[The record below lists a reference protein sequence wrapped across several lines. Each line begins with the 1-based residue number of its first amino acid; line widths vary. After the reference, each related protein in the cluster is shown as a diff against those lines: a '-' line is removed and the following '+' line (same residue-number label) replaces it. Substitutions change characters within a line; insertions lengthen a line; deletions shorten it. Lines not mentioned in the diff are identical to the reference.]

1 MSVTPVLVCHR
12 GASALAPENSL
23 EAFRVAMAY
32 GVDFSELDVHVGRSG
47 DLVVTHD
54 AVPDVEAERGLPRLA
69 EVFDLV
75 RGKMGIYVELKGER
89 TGRALGELV
98 RAGAL
103 RTVPGSGAVRYECV
117 GGERHDHFRC
127 TSCGRLYDVHVR
139 GHEALALVEEGYAV
153 DRASIVLEGRCPACA
168 GA

>member
-1 MSVTPVLVCHR
+1 MPPSDDPRALLAAFGLRVTAQRRAILTAVI
-12 GASALAPENSL
+12 GAGNHLTAEETLTRARRELPELSRATVYN
-23 EAFRVAMAY
+23 
-32 GVDFSELDVHVGRSG
+32 
-47 DLVVTHD
+47 
-54 AVPDVEAERGLPRLA
+54 
-69 EVFDLV
+69 
-75 RGKMGIYVELKGER
+75 
-89 TGRALGELV
+89 ALGELV

-103 RTVPGSGAVRYECV
+103 RTVPGPGAVRYECARV
-117 GGERHDHFRC
+117 EHDHFRC